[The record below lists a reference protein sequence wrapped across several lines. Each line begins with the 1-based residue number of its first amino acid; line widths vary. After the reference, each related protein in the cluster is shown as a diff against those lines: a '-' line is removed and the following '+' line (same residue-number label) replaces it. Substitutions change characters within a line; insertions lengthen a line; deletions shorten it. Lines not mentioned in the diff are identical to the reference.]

1 MVIIPP
7 LSIAKLGKAPYTKS
21 IVYGV
26 TVMKVRVYFTKK
38 VPAQYKLLLK
48 AAVCFAASNT
58 LLPKKITV
66 TGITNDDS
74 LLGLVEETKKG
85 YKISLNFGNLESL
98 DSILGTLFHELKH
111 CSDIHKGVLQCLENG
126 FRYYGV
132 KVPYIIYSMYYK
144 IIPFEITANRFERK
158 MLAKMKEDLR

>member
-1 MVIIPP
+1 
-7 LSIAKLGKAPYTKS
+7 
-21 IVYGV
+21 
-26 TVMKVRVYFTKK
+26 MKVRVYFTKK
-38 VPAQYKLLLK
+38 VPAQYKLLLR
-48 AAVCFAASNT
+48 AAVCFAACKTS
-58 LLPKKITV
+58 LPKKITL
-66 TGITNDDS
+66 TSIENDDT

-98 DSILGTLFHELKH
+98 DAILGTLFHELKH

-158 MLAKMKEDLR
+158 MLAKMKEDLRY